1 MKYFNLHTH
10 HFTNQDTVLE
20 LVNQY
25 PHEFD
30 ATIPFYSIGIHP
42 WYIDEQRLEA
52 DLEIIENKLQE
63 PNCLALGECGL
74 DKRVE
79 IPLEL
84 QQMVFEKQL
93 LLAQKQNKPVVIHC
107 VAAFQEV
114 IATKK
119 RLKITVPMIIHGFSK
134 NKQVAKE
141 MIDNGFY
148 ISFGKYL
155 MRNPELK
162 EVFETIPN
170 DRFFLET
177 DTLEEGIEE
186 VYALAARYKKWDIDE
201 IQQQIQRNFAAVFK
215 KQL

>member
-1 MKYFNLHTH
+1 MRFLNLHTH
-10 HFTNQDTVLE
+10 KFTNQKDVLE

-25 PHEFD
+25 PQEFD

-42 WYIDEQRLEA
+42 WYINNERLES
-52 DLEIIENKLQE
+52 DLEIIESRLQE

-74 DKRVE
+74 DKRIE

-84 QQMVFEKQL
+84 QQIVFERQL
-93 LLAQKQNKPVVIHC
+93 LLAQKHNIPVVIHC

-134 NKQVAKE
+134 KKQVAKE
-141 MIDNGFY
+141 LIENGFY

-155 MRNPELK
+155 LRNPELK

-215 KQL
+215 EQL